1 VLYADFS
8 VLTLRKELKL
18 YPIKNIFNKYGD
30 RLTTLIVFLVILA
43 IYFAVN
49 KLRQNKSLQSNK
61 YNNQPISDSES
72 IGDISM
78 RLGEDV
84 REVMERGYSENQ
96 INGVLTGK
104 YTLDDLYKIKPDE
117 KLE

>member
-1 VLYADFS
+1 
-8 VLTLRKELKL
+8 
-18 YPIKNIFNKYGD
+18 
-30 RLTTLIVFLVILA
+30 
-43 IYFAVN
+43 
-49 KLRQNKSLQSNK
+49 
-61 YNNQPISDSES
+61 
-72 IGDISM
+72 M